1 MQERLPFCSQNAN
14 RDENA
19 MVMSHG
25 AAALAGERGRGETDW
40 GQHTECQTTAPGTG
54 TCPSPPG
61 ILRNGGLSPPGP
73 AQHTTDAHRR
83 GSEDRQVTSLRP
95 SKTHCVKKNPLVRL
109 QDCGPAPL
117 NGPARCGKQMP
128 G

>member
-25 AAALAGERGRGETDW
+25 AAALAGERGRGEMDW
-40 GQHTECQTTAPGTG
+40 GRHTERQTSAQGTG
-54 TCPSPPG
+54 TCTSPPG
-61 ILRNGGLSPPGP
+61 ILGNGALSPPGS
-73 AQHTTDAHRR
+73 AQHTNTAHSR

-95 SKTHCVKKNPLVRL
+95 SKTH
-109 QDCGPAPL
+109 
-117 NGPARCGKQMP
+117 
-128 G
+128 